1 MNNNFYIWTL
11 VLVLLQVL
19 LFNNIELA
27 GLINPYF
34 YVYIILIMP
43 LSLNVSIQLL
53 IAFFAGLIIDV
64 FSNTWGMHA
73 AATTLVAFI
82 RPYLLKLIISQ
93 EEIEKQIL
101 ALNSIRLA
109 SYLKY
114 AVSIVLIHHLS
125 LFFLEAFSFANFGF
139 TILKALCGSIVTL
152 ILIFFIEKVRKK

>member
-1 MNNNFYIWTL
+1 M
-11 VLVLLQVL
+11 
-19 LFNNIELA
+19 
-27 GLINPYF
+27 
-34 YVYIILIMP
+34 
-43 LSLNVSIQLL
+43 

-114 AVSIVLIHHLS
+114 AVSIVFIHHLS

-139 TILKALCGSIVTL
+139 TILKALCSSIVTL

>member
-82 RPYLLKLIISQ
+82 RPYLL
-93 EEIEKQIL
+93 
-101 ALNSIRLA
+101 
-109 SYLKY
+109 
-114 AVSIVLIHHLS
+114 
-125 LFFLEAFSFANFGF
+125 
-139 TILKALCGSIVTL
+139 
-152 ILIFFIEKVRKK
+152 